1 MPDVSQVRFASAVNY
16 NAATELSPGA
26 GAGLEPDYLRR
37 YAQALENGGFDL
49 ALLGY
54 SSDSPDPFTVA
65 GALSQLTSTIRPTLA
80 VRPNTVHPT
89 WAARALASLDQLSGG
104 RITLHVISGGSDADQ
119 AREGDVL
126 DKASRYARTDE
137 WLEILQRSWASDGPI
152 DFDGDHYTIRDFR
165 ASVKPVDGRIPISF
179 AGSSAEAYDIG
190 ARRADIYALWAEPV
204 EQTRQQVETVR
215 RLAAAAGRAEAPE
228 IWLSLRPIIAPT
240 EELAWEK
247 AYRVLGALEQQR
259 PRLVGGRDAAAASV
273 QGPSV
278 QNAGSQRL
286 LEAAA
291 RGERFDRALWT
302 PLVTASGASGASV
315 AVVGTPDTVVQ
326 QILDFVDVGVSIFAM
341 RGYDNLNDVID
352 YGRHLIPAVH
362 AELASRGSSQ
372 VRAS

>member
-1 MPDVSQVRFASAVNY
+1 MSDVSRVRFASAVNY
-16 NAATELSPGA
+16 NASTELSPGS

-37 YAQALENGGFDL
+37 YAQALEDGGFDL

-54 SSDSPDPFTVA
+54 SSDSPDPFTIA
-65 GALSQLTSTIRPTLA
+65 GALTQLTSTIRPTLA

-126 DKASRYARTDE
+126 DKAARYARTDE
-137 WLEILQRSWASDGPI
+137 WLEILQKSWAADGPI
-152 DFDGDHYTIRDFR
+152 DFTGQYYTVRDFR
-165 ASVKPVDGRIPISF
+165 ASVKPVHGRIPISF
-179 AGSSAEAYDIG
+179 AGSSPEAYDIG

-204 EQTRQQVETVR
+204 EQTREQVGTVQ
-215 RLAAAAGRAEAPE
+215 RLAAEAGRTELPE

-247 AYRVLGALEQQR
+247 AHRVLGALEQQR
-259 PRLVGGRDAAAASV
+259 PRLVGGRDASVASV
-273 QGPSV
+273 PAPSV
-278 QNAGSQRL
+278 QNVGSQRL
-286 LEAAA
+286 LAAA
-291 RGERFDRALWT
+291 AQGERFDRALWT

-315 AVVGTPDTVVQ
+315 AVVGTPETVVQ

-352 YGRHLIPAVH
+352 YGRYIIPEVH
-362 AELASRGSSQ
+362 AELARRTQ
-372 VRAS
+372 TARAS

>member
-1 MPDVSQVRFASAVNY
+1 MSDVSRVRFASAVNY
-16 NAATELSPGA
+16 NASTELAPGA

-37 YAQALENGGFDL
+37 YAQALEDGGFDL

-119 AREGDVL
+119 AREGDLL

-137 WLEILQRSWASDGPI
+137 WLEILQRSWESDGPI
-152 DFDGDHYTIRDFR
+152 DFDGVHYTVRDFR

-179 AGSSAEAYDIG
+179 AGSSPEAYDIG
-190 ARRADIYALWAEPV
+190 ARRADIYSLWAEPV

-215 RLAAAAGRAEAPE
+215 RLAAEAGRSQAPD

-240 EELAWEK
+240 EELAWAK
-247 AYRVLGALEQQR
+247 AHRVLDTLESR
-259 PRLVGGRDAAAASV
+259 SPRSVGGRVDASSI
-273 QGPSV
+273 SV

-286 LEAAA
+286 LETAA

-352 YGRHLIPAVH
+352 YGRHIIPVVH
-362 AELASRGSSQ
+362 AEVAARQAVEVGAS
-372 VRAS
+372 